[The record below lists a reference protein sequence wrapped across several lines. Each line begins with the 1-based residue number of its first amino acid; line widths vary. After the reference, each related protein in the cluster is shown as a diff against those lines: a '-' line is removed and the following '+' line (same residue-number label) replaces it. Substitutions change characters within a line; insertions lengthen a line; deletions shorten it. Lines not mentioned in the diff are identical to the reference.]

1 MFDKY
6 MKGRNTMDKA
16 NKKAEVAR
24 LYFGTGR
31 LLKHCMRKSFEDV
44 GITLPQSI
52 VIGALIKDGE
62 MKISELSSK
71 TNLSNSTI
79 SGIIDRLEK
88 QQLVVRT
95 RSDEDRRAVY
105 VSVTPKVEEI
115 HKGIHKK
122 VEANFEDLLSEGT
135 PEEVEKIITGLSIL
149 KKILNDRK
157 E

>member
-1 MFDKY
+1 
-6 MKGRNTMDKA
+6 MDKV

-24 LYFGTGR
+24 LYFGVSR
-31 LLKHCMRKSFEDV
+31 ILKQSMRKNFEES

-52 VIGALIKDGE
+52 VIGTLIESGE
-62 MKISELSSK
+62 MKITELSSK
-71 TNLSNSTI
+71 INLSNSTI

-105 VSVTPKVEEI
+105 VSVTPKVKEYY
-115 HKGIHKK
+115 KGIHEK
-122 VEANFEDLLSEGT
+122 VEKSFEDLLSEGT
-135 PEEVEKIITGLSIL
+135 PEEVEIIVIGLNTL
-149 KKILNDRK
+149 QKILSDRK